1 VQTPTR
7 VRLLEI
13 WEQARALHPL
23 DRALVMAGAAFPGAP
38 HARLAALSAGERD
51 AALLAL
57 RRAAF
62 GPRLPG
68 YADCPACGERL
79 EFSLDADQ
87 LQVQP
92 HGEPP
97 AERTVR
103 LSGGLAFRLPTSGD
117 LARVLDDGEPRAA
130 ARRLMELCLLPEPG
144 AAAPEWTDD
153 LLEEVEAEMA
163 RADPQADVELAFDCA
178 ACGHAWGVPFD
189 VAAFLW
195 EEIEAR
201 AGRLLVEVHA
211 LARAY
216 GWAEREILALSDARR
231 GAYLELAGA

>member
-23 DRALVMAGAAFPGAP
+23 DRALVMAGAAYPGAP
-38 HARLAALSAGERD
+38 YERLAGLTAGERD

-62 GPRLPG
+62 GPQMAG

-79 EFSLDADQ
+79 EFALDADA
-87 LQVQP
+87 LDVQP
-92 HGEPP
+92 P
-97 AERTVR
+97 AADERTVR
-103 LSGGLAFRLPTSGD
+103 LRNGLAFRLPTSGD
-117 LARVLDDGEPRAA
+117 LAHVLPEGEPRVA
-130 ARRLMELCLLPEPG
+130 ARRLAEICLIRTEEG
-144 AAAPEWTDD
+144 AGAPEWTDR

-163 RADPQADVELAFDCA
+163 RADPQADVELDFGCDG
-178 ACGHAWGVPFD
+178 CGHAWRVPFD
-189 VAAFLW
+189 VAGFLW

-216 GWAEREILALSDARR
+216 GWAERDILALGDARR
-231 GAYLELAGA
+231 AAYLELAGA